1 MKDFHFS
8 HEFKRACKD
17 DARTHCKEAK
27 SKHDLVVC
35 LSKKIRD
42 AVIGEEEHVISDTCR
57 KHLKIEKEIESE
69 NVEFDPVMMVK
80 CMADIAKLC
89 SKVTF
94 GQAKVSL
101 KIQW

>member
-1 MKDFHFS
+1 MLVSPRLKKVSKLFF
-8 HEFKRACKD
+8 FK
-17 DARTHCKEAK
+17 
-27 SKHDLVVC
+27 S
-35 LSKKIRD
+35 
-42 AVIGEEEHVISDTCR
+42 SD
-57 KHLKIEKEIESE
+57 IFPFQSE

-94 GQAKVSL
+94 GQAKVNL